1 MNLMWYHTCTYI
13 SLIHSHLLNL
23 DIILNVMADVINL
36 LFLVCNWSSR
46 YCFFV
51 FSKFICLQSIFWR
64 TSPNW
69 KSSTFVSRSWS
80 YWESF
85 IRSVDLFSRLLSI
98 LLLFS
103 FSLNLLKL
111 FLISFIPGLTLF
123 RKSRFVLTILALGN
137 GGYDIGRYPHPV
149 FLLLDRAFGLDLL
162 LRLTFKDA
170 LNLSDFWSCYILW
183 VIRFVMMY
191 RELLLCSFL
200 WFTWDDVL
208 L

>member
-1 MNLMWYHTCTYI
+1 MYLMWYHPCTYI
-13 SLIHSHLLNL
+13 FLIHSHLLNL
-23 DIILNVMADVINL
+23 DIKLNVMADVINL
-36 LFLVCNWSSR
+36 LFLVCNWSNR

-51 FSKFICLQSIFWR
+51 FSKFICLRSIFWR
-64 TSPNW
+64 TSSNW

-80 YWESF
+80 CCESF

-123 RKSRFVLTILALGN
+123 RKSRLVLTILALGN

-170 LNLSDFWSCYILW
+170 PNLSDFWSYCILW

-200 WFTWDDVL
+200 WFT
-208 L
+208 